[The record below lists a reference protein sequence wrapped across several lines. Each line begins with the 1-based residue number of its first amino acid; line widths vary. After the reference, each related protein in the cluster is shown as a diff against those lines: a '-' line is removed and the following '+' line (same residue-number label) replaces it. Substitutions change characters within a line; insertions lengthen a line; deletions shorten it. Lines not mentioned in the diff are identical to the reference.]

1 MESEGHLYS
10 MVIQR
15 HKNIRSS
22 MQFKKEE
29 RTDGMGSIYRG
40 DCPADVF
47 GLGAEKERKVGPGKN
62 NR

>member
-1 MESEGHLYS
+1 

-15 HKNIRSS
+15 DNNIRSS
-22 MQFKKEE
+22 MRFKKEE
-29 RTDGMGSIYRG
+29 RTDGMGSIYSG

-47 GLGAEKERKVGPGKN
+47 DMGAEKERKVGPGKN